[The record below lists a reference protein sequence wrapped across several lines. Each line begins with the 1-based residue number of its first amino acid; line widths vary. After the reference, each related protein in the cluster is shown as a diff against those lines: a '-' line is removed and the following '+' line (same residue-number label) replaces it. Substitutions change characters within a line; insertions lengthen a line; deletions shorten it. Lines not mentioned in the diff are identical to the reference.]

1 MCGDKSA
8 HRDSEGPVDRI
19 GARVGANGVTLLD
32 GRGET
37 RGNHWTTF
45 GRVRCAPFE
54 RNWFD
59 AVLVGV
65 RYDAWLAVSMSI

>member
-19 GARVGANGVTLLD
+19 GARVGANSVTLLD
-32 GRGET
+32 GGGET

-59 AVLVGV
+59 TVLVGV
-65 RYDAWLAVSMSI
+65 RYDAWLAMSMSI